1 MSATDSVRPAPTAP
15 SARIESLDVVRG
27 VALLGILLLN
37 ILYGLPGLSYFT
49 PVADNA
55 LGGINFAAFVTV
67 ETLFEGVMR
76 GLFSMLFGAG
86 VALFADGR
94 GAGPYY
100 RRQALL
106 LGFGVFNAL
115 VLMFAG
121 DILVTYA
128 LAGFILYF
136 ARKWRPCTLLIVAGV
151 VYLWLGLVYS
161 GLFSAAS
168 YLDQRADADQA
179 SEAAPPPSAAP
190 MEDALSFLDPSP
202 EELQNELAAHTAPY
216 AEAFVANLDEV
227 VGMWLAALP
236 WTLFWDALACML
248 VGMAL
253 YRTGVLRGTKSE
265 RFYVRLGAWGVAIG
279 LTVNALEVAMR
290 VSNDF
295 GLAWSPMITTPTYD
309 IGRVATALGYIG
321 LVMLVCQRGWLPR
334 VRRALS
340 AVGRMALTNYL
351 MHSLFFLLIFHHS
364 VGLGLWNRLE
374 RAELYLVVF
383 AIWAFQIAFSL
394 WWMGRYR
401 FGPMEWL
408 WRVLTYGRLPRSGR

>member
-55 LGGINFAAFVTV
+55 LSGINFAAFVTV

-136 ARKWRPCTLLIVAGV
+136 ARKWRPRTLLIVAGV

-202 EELQNELAAHTAPY
+202 EELQNELVAHTAPY
-216 AEAFVANLDEV
+216 GEAFVANLDEV

-265 RFYVRLGAWGVAIG
+265 RFYARLGAWGVAIG
-279 LTVNALEVAMR
+279 LTVNVLEVAMR
-290 VSNDF
+290 VS
-295 GLAWSPMITTPTYD
+295 A
-309 IGRVATALGYIG
+309 
-321 LVMLVCQRGWLPR
+321 C
-334 VRRALS
+334 
-340 AVGRMALTNYL
+340 
-351 MHSLFFLLIFHHS
+351 
-364 VGLGLWNRLE
+364 
-374 RAELYLVVF
+374 
-383 AIWAFQIAFSL
+383 
-394 WWMGRYR
+394 
-401 FGPMEWL
+401 
-408 WRVLTYGRLPRSGR
+408 